1 MKDYMIR
8 LGKLSFEGISNIPTV
23 EVFVEAPEGDQK
35 LVGYMTPFRGY
46 RIQISANK
54 SGNMDLGASPVV
66 AFYRDQLPVENSE
79 IWLKGQIIMA
89 LLSFCNNRYGSE
101 AAEGHTIRIP
111 DYNIIDKDFE
121 IMQDFI
127 KESIIWIRKH

>member
-1 MKDYMIR
+1 MIR
-8 LGKLSFEGISNIPTV
+8 LGALTFEGRSSIPTV

-46 RIQISANK
+46 RIQISATK
-54 SGNMDLGASPVV
+54 DGNMDLGASPVV
-66 AFYRDQLPVENSE
+66 AFYRDQLPIENAS

-101 AAEGHTIRIP
+101 AAAGNVIRIP

-121 IMQDFI
+121 VMQEFI
-127 KESIIWIRKH
+127 KESIGWIRKH